1 MEQGRV
7 RGQVVRE
14 RIKDLW
20 ADHRVSVATGV
31 GLCAAG
37 FVGGVLVAIRL
48 GRTQMEVKV

>member
-7 RGQVVRE
+7 RGQAVRE
-14 RIKDLW
+14 RIKDFW
-20 ADHRVSVATGV
+20 ADHRSTVATGA

-48 GRTQMEVKV
+48 GRTQMEFKG